1 MNKKHLIDIINRFQN
16 KRIVVVGDIMLD
28 RYIWGNVERI
38 SPEAPVPVVD
48 VMKET
53 QSLGGCGN
61 VANNITSVGGKAY
74 IVTLVGN
81 DNYAEELKSIL
92 VEKGVNIEG
101 IFVDSQRP
109 TTVKTRIIA
118 HNQQVVRVDKES
130 RVQITPQIF
139 EKIKDYIESI
149 KTKVDAIL
157 ISDYG
162 KGVITK
168 TLLKYLISLA
178 KKLDIPITVDPKIE
192 HFMEYKNVT
201 ILTPNLNEATL
212 GMRLH
217 KKPKT
222 EQEIYDL
229 GKKILKKLQPEAV
242 VITRGPDGMTLF
254 ERSTPPHKEK
264 IHHIPTRAKEVY
276 DVTGAGDT
284 VVAILTLCLA
294 AGADFVSSCEISN
307 FAAG

>member
-1 MNKKHLIDIINRFQN
+1 
-16 KRIVVVGDIMLD
+16 
-28 RYIWGNVERI
+28 
-38 SPEAPVPVVD
+38 
-48 VMKET
+48 
-53 QSLGGCGN
+53 
-61 VANNITSVGGKAY
+61 
-74 IVTLVGN
+74 
-81 DNYAEELKSIL
+81 
-92 VEKGVNIEG
+92 
-101 IFVDSQRP
+101 
-109 TTVKTRIIA
+109 
-118 HNQQVVRVDKES
+118 
-130 RVQITPQIF
+130 
-139 EKIKDYIESI
+139 
-149 KTKVDAIL
+149 
-157 ISDYG
+157 
-162 KGVITK
+162 
-168 TLLKYLISLA
+168 
-178 KKLDIPITVDPKIE
+178 E

-254 ERSTPPHKEK
+254 ERSTLPHKEK

-307 FAAG
+307 FAAGIVVGKLGTATVSKEEIKKTILEFQNIS